1 MLIGP
6 FWPKAHTIK
15 RLIRTFTYDHSAGL
29 SVAFGLALG
38 AIVLAGGAALD
49 IANASNQRFRLQA
62 VADSAAIAGA
72 REFRLGNTNE
82 KVIRD
87 AMVSYA
93 KAGLG
98 DHADQ
103 VTIDPAAD
111 ATARTASVT
120 LSAQPLTYIIHFF
133 RSERSLPVKV
143 TASARM
149 TGGSPIC
156 VVGLEVAQNQTV
168 ELEKTAKLSAP
179 GCAVYSNSKKSDGLV
194 AKNSASMVAN
204 FICSAGGKEAGGAG
218 SFMPTPRTDCP
229 VLPDPLLSRPLPSPG
244 PCVKTNYVV
253 KSVMETLSEGT
264 YCGGLTIED
273 KAIVT
278 LNPGIYIFKDGPLLV
293 KNGGRLTG
301 VNVNLHFSGGSAIMK
316 LEEQTVV
323 SLTAPKSGSM
333 AGLLITEGRANPL
346 QQQFEIYSND
356 TRMLL
361 GTIYL
366 PQGRLFVAANK
377 PVSDQSAY
385 TIIVARRF
393 TLSEGPTMVLNS
405 NYGATDIPVPNGVGP
420 TGGATHL
427 IR

>member
-1 MLIGP
+1 MLIGSLV
-6 FWPKAHTIK
+6 AEARTII
-15 RLIRTFTYDHSAGL
+15 RLLRGFAQNPSAGL
-29 SVAFGLALG
+29 SATFGLALG
-38 AIVLAGGAALD
+38 GIALAGGAALD
-49 IANASNQRFRLQA
+49 FANASNQRFRLQS
-62 VADSAAIAGA
+62 VADAAAIAGA
-72 REFRLGNTNE
+72 REFRLGNTNV
-82 KVIRD
+82 KVIND

-98 DHADQ
+98 DDANA

-111 ATARTASVT
+111 TVARTTTLT
-120 LSAQPLTYIIHFF
+120 LSAQAKTYIMHIF
-133 RSERSLPVKV
+133 RSESAMPVKV

-149 TGGSPIC
+149 TGGAPIC
-156 VVGLEVAQNQTV
+156 VVGLEVVQNQTV

-179 GCAVYSNSKKSDGLV
+179 GCAVYSNSKKPNGLV

-218 SFMPTPRTDCP
+218 SFTPTPRTDCP

-244 PCVKTNYVV
+244 PCAKTNYVV
-253 KSVMETLSEGT
+253 KGVMETLSEGT

-278 LNPGIYIFKDGPLLV
+278 LNPGIYVFKDGPLLV
-293 KNGGRLTG
+293 KNGGKLTG
-301 VNVNLHFSGGSAIMK
+301 VNVNLHFSGGSAILK
-316 LEEQTVV
+316 FEEQTVV
-323 SLTAPKSGSM
+323 SLTAPNSGSM
-333 AGLLITEGRANPL
+333 AGLLITEGRTNPV

-405 NYGATDIPVPNGVGP
+405 NYGSTDIPVPNGVGP
-420 TGGATHL
+420 RGGATQL